1 MCVVTPYY
9 SNVYVLCSKYN
20 INKVYIYIYIYIYIP
35 KCNINR
41 IYNKYLYINKFV
53 LLFI

>member
-20 INKVYIYIYIYIYIP
+20 INKVIYIYIYIYIYIP

-41 IYNKYLYINKFV
+41 I
-53 LLFI
+53 

>member
-20 INKVYIYIYIYIYIP
+20 INKVIYIYIYLNVI
-35 KCNINR
+35 
-41 IYNKYLYINKFV
+41 
-53 LLFI
+53 

>member
-20 INKVYIYIYIYIYIP
+20 INKVRYIYIYLNVI
-35 KCNINR
+35 
-41 IYNKYLYINKFV
+41 
-53 LLFI
+53 

>member
-1 MCVVTPYY
+1 MCVVIPYY

-20 INKVYIYIYIYIYIP
+20 INKVIYIYIP

-41 IYNKYLYINKFV
+41 I
-53 LLFI
+53 

>member
-20 INKVYIYIYIYIYIP
+20 INKVIYIYVYIYIYIYIYLNVI
-35 KCNINR
+35 
-41 IYNKYLYINKFV
+41 
-53 LLFI
+53 